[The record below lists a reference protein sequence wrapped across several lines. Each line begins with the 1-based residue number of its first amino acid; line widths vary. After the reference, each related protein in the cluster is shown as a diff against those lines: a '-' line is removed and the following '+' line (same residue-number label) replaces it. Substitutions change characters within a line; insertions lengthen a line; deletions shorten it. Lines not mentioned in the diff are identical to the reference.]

1 MKSTLYP
8 LQFEPIFKP
17 KIWGGDKIRTVLG
30 KDFGSATNCGES
42 WEISGVKGDFTHVKA
57 GPFAG
62 KSLHELFEEYGP
74 ALVGNRVHRDSP
86 HEFPLL
92 IKFLDAREDLSI
104 QVHPNDEQ
112 ALRMHGCKG
121 KTEMWYV
128 LDADEGAS
136 LIAGFKRDTNRE
148 EYLKALA
155 EGELMSL
162 LNREEVEAGDVFFLP
177 SGRIHTIGAGLLI
190 AEIQQTSDI
199 TYRIYDFDR
208 TDDQGNKRELHNDK
222 AVEVLD
228 FHNRAPYKTT
238 YIDDVNKVVQ
248 LVQAQYFETNK
259 ITFDMKLERNFN
271 ALDSFVVY
279 ICTGGACTLEAG
291 GNEVFLA
298 LGDTVLVPADAVAA
312 IQLSPEPACQLLET
326 YVPQ

>member
-30 KDFGSATNCGES
+30 KDFGSASNCGES
-42 WEISGVKGDFTHVKA
+42 WEISGVKGDFTRVNA
-57 GPFAG
+57 GPLAG
-62 KSLHELFEEYGP
+62 KSLHELFEQYGSS
-74 ALVGNRVHRDSP
+74 LVGNRVFRDSP

-112 ALRMHGCKG
+112 AMRMHGCKG

-128 LDADEGAS
+128 LDADEGAT
-136 LIAGFKRDTNRE
+136 LISGFNRDTTRE
-148 EYLKALA
+148 AYLKALA
-155 EGELMSL
+155 DGELMSL
-162 LNREEVEAGDVFFLP
+162 LNREQVEAGDVFFLP

-228 FHNRAPYKTT
+228 FINRAPYKTAYT
-238 YIDDVNKVVQ
+238 DDVNKVVQ
-248 LVQAQYFETNK
+248 LVKAQYFETNK
-259 ITFDMKLERNFN
+259 ITFDMKVTRNFKD
-271 ALDSFVVY
+271 LDSFVIY
-279 ICTGGACTLEAG
+279 ICTGGACTLEAA

-298 LGDTVLVPADAVAA
+298 LGDTVLVPAEAVAT

-326 YVPQ
+326 YVPV